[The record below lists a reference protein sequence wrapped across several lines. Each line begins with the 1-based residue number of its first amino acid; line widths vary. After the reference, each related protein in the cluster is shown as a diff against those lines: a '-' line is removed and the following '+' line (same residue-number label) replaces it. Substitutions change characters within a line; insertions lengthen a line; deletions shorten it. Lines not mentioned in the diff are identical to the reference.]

1 MLTELLLI
9 YLIAIGAGL
18 LGALVGIG
26 GGIIVVPALT
36 LIFNIP
42 VHYAIAASLI
52 SVIATSVAGANRYVE
67 QEITNLKLGMFLE
80 IFTTTGALIG
90 AFLALILHGWILSVI
105 FGALV
110 FVMAFYSFKNR
121 EEKTNNSGIDYEPAE
136 NALLNFEDT
145 FYDKAEKKAVEYR
158 VLHPVKGGFIS
169 MLAGIGSG
177 LLGIGGGIIKV
188 SVMNGYMKVPMKVA
202 VATSKFMIGVTAA
215 ASAVLYF
222 LNGAVNSFIV
232 APVALGTITGA
243 TLGSIFM
250 NRIPTKYIKIIFIV
264 VAGYLS
270 VRMIIRGL
278 SIGLNLM

>member
-1 MLTELLLI
+1 MLTELLLM

-158 VLHPVKGGFIS
+158 VSHPVKGGFIS

>member
-278 SIGLNLM
+278 STGLNLM

>member
-1 MLTELLLI
+1 MLIELLLM

-36 LIFNIP
+36 LVFNIP
-42 VHYAIAASLI
+42 VHYAISASLI
-52 SVIATSVAGANRYVE
+52 SVIATSIAGANRYVE

-80 IFTTTGALIG
+80 IFTTAGALVG

-105 FGALV
+105 FGVLV
-110 FVMAFYSFKNR
+110 FVMDFYSFKNR
-121 EEKTNNSGIDYEPAE
+121 EEKTINHNNNNPSKKSLVD
-136 NALLNFEDT
+136 FEDT
-145 FYDKAEKKAVEYR
+145 FYDRAEKRTVEYK
-158 VLHPVKGGFIS
+158 VLNPIKGGFIS

-177 LLGIGGGIIKV
+177 LLGIGGGIVKV
-188 SVMNGYMKVPMKVA
+188 SVMNSYMKVPMKVA

-243 TLGSIFM
+243 TLGSIVM
-250 NRIPTKYIKIIFIV
+250 NRIQTKYIKILFIV

-278 SIGLNLM
+278 AVGLNLM

>member
-1 MLTELLLI
+1 M

-36 LIFNIP
+36 LVFNIP

-52 SVIATSVAGANRYVE
+52 SVIATSIAGANRYVE

-80 IFTTTGALIG
+80 IFTTAGALVG

-105 FGALV
+105 FGVLV

-121 EEKTNNSGIDYEPAE
+121 EEKTIKLDNNYKLSKKSLVD
-136 NALLNFEDT
+136 FEDT
-145 FYDKAEKKAVEYR
+145 FYDRAEKRTVEYR
-158 VLHPVKGGFIS
+158 VLNPIKGGFIS
-169 MLAGIGSG
+169 MLAGVGSG

-188 SVMNGYMKVPMKVA
+188 SVMNSYMKVPMKVA
-202 VATSKFMIGVTAA
+202 VATSKFMIGITAS

-243 TLGSIFM
+243 TLGSMVM
-250 NRIPTKYIKIIFIV
+250 NRIQTKYIKILFIV

-278 SIGLNLM
+278 ATGFNLM

>member
-1 MLTELLLI
+1 MLTELILM
-9 YLIAIGAGL
+9 YLIAIAAGL

-52 SVIATSVAGANRYVE
+52 SVIATSIAGANRYVE

-80 IFTTTGALIG
+80 IFTTAGALIG

-105 FGALV
+105 FGTLV
-110 FVMAFYSFKNR
+110 FVMALYSFKNR
-121 EEKTNNSGIDYEPAE
+121 EEKTNNSVADGEPDE
-136 NALLNFEDT
+136 NSLLSFEDT
-145 FYDKAEKKAVEYR
+145 FYDSAEKKTVEYR

-188 SVMNGYMKVPMKVA
+188 SVMNGYMKAPMKVA
-202 VATSKFMIGVTAA
+202 VATSKFMIGVTAS

-243 TLGSIFM
+243 TLGSVFM

-278 SIGLNLM
+278 SVGLNLM

>member
-1 MLTELLLI
+1 MLTELFLM

-36 LIFNIP
+36 LVFNIP

-52 SVIATSVAGANRYVE
+52 SVIATSIAGANRYVE

-80 IFTTTGALIG
+80 IFTTAGALVG

-105 FGALV
+105 FGVLV

-121 EEKTNNSGIDYEPAE
+121 EEKTIKLDNNYKLSKKSLVD
-136 NALLNFEDT
+136 FEDT
-145 FYDKAEKKAVEYR
+145 FYDRAEKRTVEYR
-158 VLHPVKGGFIS
+158 VLNPIKGGFIS
-169 MLAGIGSG
+169 MLAGVGSG

-188 SVMNGYMKVPMKVA
+188 SVMNSYMKVPMKVA
-202 VATSKFMIGVTAA
+202 VATSKFMIGITAS

-243 TLGSIFM
+243 TLGSMVM
-250 NRIPTKYIKIIFIV
+250 NRIQTKYIKILFIV

-278 SIGLNLM
+278 ATGFNLM